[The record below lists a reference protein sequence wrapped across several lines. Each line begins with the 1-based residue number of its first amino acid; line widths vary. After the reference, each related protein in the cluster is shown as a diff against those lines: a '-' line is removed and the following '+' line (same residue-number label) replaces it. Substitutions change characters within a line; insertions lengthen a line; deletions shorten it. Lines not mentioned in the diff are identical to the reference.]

1 MDMLRL
7 NKTAD
12 FLKTEL
18 YKLADYKDSIMR
30 MAEYRIE
37 HSYRV
42 ASIGAKIALAE
53 GFDVEK
59 TYIACLLHD
68 IGYVIDYDTK
78 EDYRNHGRYGA
89 RIARPFLLSLG
100 YSEADVNEMCYGIAI
115 HVDDRADFEGERTP
129 MALTVGDA
137 DNIDRFDAYRL
148 YEGLH
153 FRDYMNLPLEKQREH
168 VQNTLARLPKL
179 RALPCG
185 TKTGETLWKEKIDYQ
200 IGFYRRLLHQI
211 ETSHGFD
218 ALTGSLSD

>member
-1 MDMLRL
+1 MTERIG
-7 NKTAD
+7 KTED
-12 FLKTEL
+12 FLKAEL
-18 YKLADYKDSIMR
+18 WKLASFRDNIPR

-42 ASIGAKIALAE
+42 AHIGAQIARAE
-53 GFDVEK
+53 GLDAEK
-59 TYIACLLHD
+59 TVIACLLHD
-68 IGYVIDYDTK
+68 VGYSVDFAGR

-100 YSEADVNEMCYGIAI
+100 FSEADVNEMCYGIAI

-129 MALTVGDA
+129 LALTVGDA

-153 FRDYMNLPLEKQREH
+153 FKDYMNLPLADQ
-168 VQNTLARLPKL
+168 QTLAQGALARLPKL
-179 RALPCG
+179 RELPCG

-200 IGFYRRLLHQI
+200 IGFYQKLLRQTEESCGI
-211 ETSHGFD
+211 WED
-218 ALTGSLSD
+218 I